1 MNTYQYDS
9 IGNLSEKHVYNS
21 DGDLTSQTIF
31 YYNANGDYIKYC
43 EYSVDGTMKG
53 VSKNTYI
60 IEYQY

>member
-9 IGNLSEKHVYNS
+9 IGNMSEKHVYNS
-21 DGDLTSQTIF
+21 DGDLTSKTIF
-31 YYNANGDYIKYC
+31 YYNANGDCIKYC
-43 EYSVDGTMKG
+43 EYSINGSMKG